1 MPLVTAISGNNLII
15 FMSDEHTRSVMGAYG
30 NDLAHTPTLDKLAN
44 SGVRF
49 DHAYTPSP
57 ICISARAS
65 FATGTQVF
73 EHRCW
78 SSAEPYYGQQQSW
91 MHRLRERGH
100 KVVSIGKLH
109 FRSAVD
115 DTGFSEQ
122 ILPMY
127 LANEGRGWPQG
138 LQRKPLG
145 SFPEAAE
152 MAIIIGP
159 GETSYT
165 RYDRNITTAAINW
178 LERNQPLNSRP
189 WVLFVSFICPHFPL
203 SAPQQFYDLYCD
215 VELPKAYDRDADSRL
230 KHPVIDEMRQ
240 FWNYADY
247 FDSDSEFEGLK
258 NYYGLCS
265 FLDDNISQVL
275 SALDRSGQ
283 ADNTQIIYTSD
294 HGDMTGNHGIWA
306 KCYMYED
313 SVGIPLTFSGPGIE
327 PSTND
332 TPVALTDMAATIE
345 HAVHGE
351 EVQVENSW
359 QSRPLQEF
367 IENPDPQRSV
377 LSEYHDGGSPCG
389 FFMLRKGRW
398 KYVYFSEGHPALL
411 FDMESDPRE
420 LLNLAAEPEHAV
432 TLAELRNQLFQ
443 IFDPEEVNRQAFAD
457 QAKMIQTLGGMETI
471 LAMPSFNHT
480 PID

>member
-1 MPLVTAISGNNLII
+1 MPTMSENNVIV
-15 FMSDEHTRSVMGAYG
+15 FMSDEHTCSVMGAYG
-30 NDLAHTPTLDKLAN
+30 NQLVHTPTLDALAA

-49 DHAYTPSP
+49 DNAYTSSP

-100 KVVSIGKLH
+100 QVVSIGKLH
-109 FRSAVD
+109 YRSAAD

-127 LANEGRGWPQG
+127 LANNGAGWPQG
-138 LQRKPLG
+138 LQRKPMAR
-145 SFPEAAE
+145 FPDAAE
-152 MAIIIGP
+152 MANILGP

-165 RYDRNITTAAINW
+165 QYDRDITAAAVKW
-178 LERNQPLNSRP
+178 LEQQQPVDGKP
-189 WVLFVSFICPHFPL
+189 WILFVSFICPHFPL
-203 SAPQQFYDLYCD
+203 SAPQQFYDLYRD
-215 VELPKAYDRDADSRL
+215 MELPGPYDTDPDLLL

-247 FDSDSEFEGLK
+247 FDEAAEKEGLK

-265 FLDDNISQVL
+265 FLDDNVSQVL
-275 SALDRSGQ
+275 TALNKSAYSE
-283 ADNTQIIYTSD
+283 NTQILYTSD
-294 HGDMTGNHGIWA
+294 HGDMIGNHGIWG

-327 PSTND
+327 PSTNS

-345 HAVHGE
+345 CAVHGE
-351 EVQVENSW
+351 VIEVENKW
-359 QSRPLQEF
+359 QGRPLQEF
-367 IENPDPQRSV
+367 INNPDTERPV
-377 LSEYHDGGSPCG
+377 ISEYHDGGSPCG
-389 FFMLRKGRW
+389 FYMLRMGCW

-411 FDMESDPRE
+411 FDMDNDPRE
-420 LLNLAAEPEHAV
+420 LINLADAPLHAD
-432 TLAELRNQLFQ
+432 TLAELRSQLFQ
-443 IFDPEEVNRQAFAD
+443 ILDPEEINRQAFAD
-457 QAKMIQTLGGMETI
+457 QVKMVERLGGMEAI
-471 LAMPSFNHT
+471 LSMPSFNHT
-480 PID
+480 PVDYD